1 MADSVDDDD
10 GEFAAVVCGKGAGE
24 DGEDGEDDDDGE
36 FKGAGEDG
44 DCR

>member
-1 MADSVDDDD
+1 MADSVDDDDD

-24 DGEDGEDDDDGE
+24 DGEDDDDGE